1 MESNPSNIIP
11 GGVAPIDLSLESDFT
26 PEEPRFDEDAD
37 LQADEVEPTQVADV
51 PLVSED
57 SLDETDQDIITEQ
70 DTQDVVNGKYDPYY
84 EEQSKPL
91 FAGLAGGEVEDPSW
105 MPSIENKETAE
116 TVNAYIG
123 AAGQGILE
131 AGENIVESVGTLTD
145 AAVGLAYDMEDP
157 DYFANAA
164 KEFQIQSPEEEAAGR
179 ELINYS
185 TGTQLVSTVSQFVI
199 PFGGIMRGVKVFQSS
214 GKVMPWMKKLI
225 GAGVAGAATDFLV
238 WDYTDKRLAD
248 FADSYGSEVL
258 SNAQREF
265 NENPEEAGALNKLK
279 RVWGETLT
287 HHWIKSLKLDDDD
300 SPLMARTKQGIEGFL
315 FGKILDPIIGMMGAY
330 GKAKAIRA
338 RDGAP
343 QEAVSKL
350 DNIELSSKPVEV
362 GSTVKALDQNN
373 FGKVVSMSDGK
384 AKVRFEN
391 KANGTKAVVELP
403 MEQLRNVATVK
414 QTAGEIGDT
423 TVKKLDSNQD
433 IVLKPEKQK
442 AFTKAY
448 HTKNIDQGAAI
459 LADDLTEMVGE
470 VVDNKTLI
478 KFDDAVDELLE
489 NSRQASKKDKTWA
502 KRAQA
507 ASKDLP
513 NDATILEEADTVL
526 KTGQAKAND
535 LDLDIL
541 KQKVV
546 NRALG
551 RQNIKMYAKHAE
563 GKISD
568 EQLLNHLNFSAH
580 AEDVIQ
586 QTGSDAGRALKMLQN
601 ESQELTAT
609 QVRKMAAKMEKDGS
623 SLRELSRRLGAIN
636 PDGPIPED
644 LTKIIRKRQFVKAGA
659 EAFVNSVLSPTS
671 LGVNLTSNTIMMMA
685 RTADI
690 HAAAF
695 RSGTLDSGAKA
706 VTHKQAFAHTVGYL
720 AAIPDALSVMWRS
733 YKADKALFSNSR
745 LYVNEFTPKP
755 AITADNLGYRGENLN
770 GVQSGINSAINGA
783 GKLLRGVPGS
793 VRSMMAT
800 DEFFKVLNSRAYLY
814 SDAIK
819 QAESVNLLTN
829 PKEFTQLFKKNL
841 KDSVEATK
849 YNKNQSPE
857 KLAAWKKHQASL
869 EESHMATFTSDFTH
883 GEKIY
888 KFMRSYPMVSF
899 ILPFVRQPVNNML
912 YLLKTTPG
920 LNLVGDIGSLTNQ
933 LSRDIAAGGAKA
945 EKAMAHMSVASAVWA
960 YAAMTAFSEEGNIQ
974 GNPKGE
980 TTEGRDIGIDP
991 NTIRTDDGDYV
1002 NYRGGEPVAGR
1013 WAIMSG
1019 LMHQWMNLINEAGDQ
1034 LSDQQVEDL
1043 ALTMVGAGAL
1053 TVLDNFKDQS
1063 SLRGMERM
1071 LQLFEGGQEER
1082 VKNVLTSFVTGWT
1095 SVLSGQIKYIREQ
1108 YLGEEH
1114 VKYAAETLPQH
1125 FDNRYGGA
1133 LSAAGIVEP
1142 PVQKLNSFGDVMPG
1156 AHPLTIAQVLGNDS
1170 KLNPAN
1176 YLPTNIRKTK
1186 GFTEPYQQ
1194 EIQKIRRALPGEPV
1208 LGVVPQR
1215 IGRVKIDNRERH
1227 NLLLMLKHLDN
1238 GEGDLKTMM
1247 LREMNKPQ
1255 YQHPSTTDE
1264 HRATMINKV
1273 YAARMKAAQTL
1284 LLVDANAA
1292 HNNLPRPYAKK
1303 LGLVEYRRSAS
1314 LAVEYER
1321 FKAIKNNRLVGK
1333 ASSEYID
1340 IPSYNTEISQ
1350 EYSNEADELK
1360 AYFQKFN

>member
-1 MESNPSNIIP
+1 MEQTQEELETNVSDIP
-11 GGVAPIDLSLESDFT
+11 ANGVAPINLELESKFT

-37 LQADEVEPTQVADV
+37 LQADEIEETQVADV
-51 PLVSED
+51 PIVSED
-57 SLDETDQDIITEQ
+57 PLDETNQDVITEQ
-70 DTQDVVNGKYDPYY
+70 DAQDVANGKYDPYY
-84 EEQSKPL
+84 KEQSTSL
-91 FAGLAGGEVEDPSW
+91 FGGGLDSEEMADPSW
-105 MPSIENKETAE
+105 VPSIENKETAE
-116 TVNAYIG
+116 TVLAYIG

-131 AGENIVESVGTLTD
+131 AGENIVESVGTLAD

-164 KEFQIQSPEEEAAGR
+164 KEFQIQSPEAEAAGR

-185 TGTQLVSTVSQFVI
+185 TGTKLVSTVSQFVV
-199 PFGGIMRGVKVFQSS
+199 PFGGIMKAVKVFQSS

-248 FADSYGSEVL
+248 FANSYGSEVL

-287 HHWIKSLKLDDDD
+287 HEWIKSLKLDKDDG
-300 SPLMARTKQGIEGFL
+300 PLMGRTKQALEGFI
-315 FGKILDPIIGMMGAY
+315 FGKILDPIMGMMGAY

-343 QEAVSKL
+343 AVK
-350 DNIELSSKPVEV
+350 VE
-362 GSTVKALDQNN
+362 
-373 FGKVVSMSDGK
+373 
-384 AKVRFEN
+384 
-391 KANGTKAVVELP
+391 
-403 MEQLRNVATVK
+403 

-470 VVDNKTLI
+470 VVDNKTLV

-563 GKISD
+563 GKITD

-580 AEDVIQ
+580 AEDVIL
-586 QTGSDAGRALKMLQN
+586 QTGSDAGRALNMLKN

-609 QVRKMAAKMEKDGS
+609 QVRKMAAKMEKEGS
-623 SLRELSRRLGAIN
+623 SLKELSRKLGAIN

-644 LTKIIRKRQFVKAGA
+644 LTKIIRKPEYVKAA
-659 EAFVNSVLSPTS
+659 TEAFVNSVLSPTS
-671 LGVNLTSNTIMMMA
+671 LGINMTSNAIMMMA

-733 YKADKALFSNSR
+733 YKADKALFSNNR
-745 LYVNEFTPKP
+745 KYVNEFTPKP
-755 AITADNLGYRGENLN
+755 AITAENIGYRGDNLN
-770 GVQSGINSAINGA
+770 GVQQGINSAINGA

-800 DEFFKVLNSRAYLY
+800 DEFYKVLNSRAYLY
-814 SDAIK
+814 ADAMK
-819 QAESVNLLTN
+819 QAESVNLLKN

-841 KDSVEATK
+841 KDSIEATK
-849 YNKNQSPE
+849 YNKNQSSE
-857 KLAAWKKHQASL
+857 KLAAWKKHQASM
-869 EESHMATFTSDFTH
+869 EEAHIATFTSNFTH
-883 GEKIY
+883 GEQIY
-888 KFMRSYPMVSF
+888 KTLRAYPASSF

-920 LNLVGDIGSLTNQ
+920 LNLVGDLPGLTNQ

-945 EKAMAHMSVASAVWA
+945 EKAMAHMSVASAIWA
-960 YAAMTAFSEEGNIQ
+960 YAAMTAFTAEGDIQ

-980 TTEGRDIGIDP
+980 TPEGRDVGIDP
-991 NTIRTDDGDYV
+991 NTFRNEDGDYV
-1002 NYRGGEPVAGR
+1002 NYRGGEPLAGR
-1013 WAIMSG
+1013 WAILAG

-1034 LSDQQVEDL
+1034 LSDEQVMDL
-1043 ALTMVGAGAL
+1043 SLTMVGAGSL

-1071 LQLFEGGQEER
+1071 LQLFEGGQETR
-1082 VKNVLTSFVTGWT
+1082 VKKVLSSFVTGWT

-1108 YLGEEH
+1108 YLGEEQ
-1114 VKYAAETLPQH
+1114 VKYDAETLAQEY
-1125 FDNRYGGA
+1125 DNRYGGA
-1133 LSAAGIVEP
+1133 LSALGIVEP
-1142 PVQKLNSFGDVMPG
+1142 PVPKLNSFGDVMPG
-1156 AHPLTIAQVLGNDS
+1156 AHPLTVGEVFGNDS

-1194 EIQKIRRALPGEPV
+1194 EIQKLRRALPGEPV
-1208 LGVVPQR
+1208 LGVVPKR
-1215 IGRVKIDNRERH
+1215 IGNVKIDNRERH
-1227 NLLLMLKHLDN
+1227 NLLLMLKHFDG

-1255 YQHPSTTDE
+1255 YQNPSTTDKM
-1264 HRATMINKV
+1264 RALMINKV
-1273 YAARMKAAQTL
+1273 YAKRMQAATKL
-1284 LLVDANAA
+1284 LLVDAHAA
-1292 HNNLPRPYAKK
+1292 KNNLPRPYAKK
-1303 LGLVEYRRSAS
+1303 MGLVEYRRSTS

-1321 FKAIKNNRLVGK
+1321 MTAVANNRLVGPNDPQ
-1333 ASSEYID
+1333 YQNMD
-1340 IPSYNTEISQ
+1340 TYNNEVSNAYT
-1350 EYSNEADELK
+1350 NEAKTPEK
-1360 AYFQKFN
+1360 YFQQFN